1 MSDNEFRL
9 QREVKELK
17 AEVRRLRR
25 TVEGAFAVIGLVAV
39 VLCPELLV
47 VAAIAGI
54 GYLAFLFT
62 PLGRKIFPHFF
73 HSKGDHEYDA

>member
-1 MSDNEFRL
+1 MNDNEFRL
-9 QREVKELK
+9 QREVQELK

-25 TVEGAFAVIGLVAV
+25 TIEGAYIVIGLVV
-39 VLCPELLV
+39 VMICPELLV
-47 VAAIAGI
+47 VVAIGGI

-73 HSKGDHEYDA
+73 HS

>member
-9 QREVKELK
+9 QREVRELR

-25 TVEGAFAVIGLVAV
+25 TIEGAYFVIGLIV
-39 VLCPELLV
+39 VLICPQLLV
-47 VAAIAGI
+47 VVAIGAI

-62 PLGRKIFPHFF
+62 PLGRKMFPHFF
-73 HSKGDHEYDA
+73 HSKAEHEYDT